1 MRPNKTNFG
10 LSFGPFLE
18 QKREEERRREEEEK
32 NKKKKKER
40 KGMELGF
47 CKEYYDLYGF
57 IWDWYGFL
65 GLS

>member
-1 MRPNKTNFG
+1 MK
-10 LSFGPFLE
+10 
-18 QKREEERRREEEEK
+18 KRGEE
-32 NKKKKKER
+32 KKKKKKR
-40 KGMELGF
+40 KGMKLYGTCMELGF

>member
-1 MRPNKTNFG
+1 MK
-10 LSFGPFLE
+10 
-18 QKREEERRREEEEK
+18 KRGEE
-32 NKKKKKER
+32 KKKKKKNKKMMR

-57 IWDWYGFL
+57 IWDRYGFL